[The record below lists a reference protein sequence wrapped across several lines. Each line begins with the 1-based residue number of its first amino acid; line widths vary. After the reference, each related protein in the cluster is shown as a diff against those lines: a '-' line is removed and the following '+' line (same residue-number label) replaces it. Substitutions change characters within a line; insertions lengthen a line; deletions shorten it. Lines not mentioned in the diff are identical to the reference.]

1 MENRDNSPERSIMR
15 YYIIKAELIKK
26 KDEGSVLKKVKG
38 IRSSFNLDMGELYI
52 DTNRKICIEISGEK
66 AFRFDEK
73 LADEVAKF
81 AEGDIYVT
89 TNSVDRRNV
98 YMITDDM
105 NDMIRKYMYTLAGGK
120 AVKVNGSMVTYYHG
134 RADILGLEL
143 KDILNADE
151 QHKLAMILLGRS
163 SEEKPIC

>member
-1 MENRDNSPERSIMR
+1 M
-15 YYIIKAELIKK
+15 
-26 KDEGSVLKKVKG
+26 KDIEGSVLKKVKD
-38 IRSSFNLDMGELYI
+38 IRSRFNLDMDELYI

-66 AFRFDEK
+66 VYRFDEK

>member
-1 MENRDNSPERSIMR
+1 MR
-15 YYIIKAELIKK
+15 YYIIKAELKK
-26 KDEGSVLKKVKG
+26 KDEGTVLKKVED
-38 IRSSFNLDMGELYI
+38 IRSRFNLDMDELYI

-66 AFRFDEK
+66 IYRFDEK

-89 TNSVDRRNV
+89 TNGDDRNV
-98 YMITDDM
+98 YMITD
-105 NDMIRKYMYTLAGGK
+105 DMIRKYMYTLAGGK

-134 RADILGLEL
+134 RADVLVSEL

-163 SEEKPIC
+163 SEEKPA

>member
-1 MENRDNSPERSIMR
+1 MR
-15 YYIIKAELIKK
+15 YYIIKAELKR
-26 KDEGSVLKKVKG
+26 KDIEKSVLKEVKDL
-38 IRSSFNLDMGELYI
+38 RSRFNLDMDELYI

-66 AFRFDEK
+66 IYRFDEK

-89 TNSVDRRNV
+89 TNGVDRRNA
-98 YMITDDM
+98 YMITD
-105 NDMIRKYMYTLAGGK
+105 DMIRKYMYTLAGGK

-134 RADILGLEL
+134 RADVFAADLNEILSE
-143 KDILNADE
+143 DE

-163 SEEKPIC
+163 SEEKPA

>member
-1 MENRDNSPERSIMR
+1 MR
-15 YYIIKAELIKK
+15 YYNIKAELIRK
-26 KDEGSVLKKVKG
+26 KDIEGSVLKKVED

-66 AFRFDEK
+66 IYSFDKK

-89 TNSVDRRNV
+89 TNGDDRNV
-98 YMITDDM
+98 YMITDDT
-105 NDMIRKYMYTLAGGK
+105 IRKYMYTLAGGK

-134 RADILGLEL
+134 RADVFAADLNKILSE
-143 KDILNADE
+143 DE

-163 SEEKPIC
+163 SEEKPA